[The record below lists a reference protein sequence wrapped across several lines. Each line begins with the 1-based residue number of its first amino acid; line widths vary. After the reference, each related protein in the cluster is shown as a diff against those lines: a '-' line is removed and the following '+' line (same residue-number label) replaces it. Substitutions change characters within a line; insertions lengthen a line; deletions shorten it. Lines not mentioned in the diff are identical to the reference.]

1 MGLQKF
7 NQTSLL
13 SQQEFGFWWSCI
25 KPLLHPNFHNIT
37 ILLQKMIKYRQK
49 SKYNKYWEP
58 AKSKKLMQVC
68 LKEKCIVL
76 ERLRVIAGDIWGK
89 FLPLGYK
96 IMVFV
101 MSHYF
106 NVEKKKEITFVN
118 FVIFVCVCVWWK
130 ISLQFHEKL
139 TKQNSIKY
147 HHIIWRLKYKKI
159 KADILVKHAIL
170 INKDRFANIFMKDD
184 CILFLLVY
192 INK

>member
-1 MGLQKF
+1 MLRACK
-7 NQTSLL
+7 
-13 SQQEFGFWWSCI
+13 I
-25 KPLLHPNFHNIT
+25 KN
-37 ILLQKMIKYRQK
+37 
-49 SKYNKYWEP
+49 E
-58 AKSKKLMQVC
+58 LMQVC

-89 FLPLGYK
+89 FHPLGYK

-139 TKQNSIKY
+139 TKQKLNKVSS
-147 HHIIWRLKYKKI
+147 HNLKVEIQKKSKRI
-159 KADILVKHAIL
+159 SS
-170 INKDRFANIFMKDD
+170 
-184 CILFLLVY
+184 
-192 INK
+192 

>member
-1 MGLQKF
+1 MQKF

-13 SQQEFGFWWSCI
+13 SQQEQASDDLALNRYFIQTFTTSQFHYKKWSNTD
-25 KPLLHPNFHNIT
+25 K
-37 ILLQKMIKYRQK
+37 K
-49 SKYNKYWEP
+49 SKYNKYSEP

-106 NVEKKKEITFVN
+106 NVGKRNNVCELCYFE
-118 FVIFVCVCVWWK
+118 CVCVWLK
-130 ISLQFHEKL
+130 NKFAVSRKTHE
-139 TKQNSIKY
+139 TKTQ
-147 HHIIWRLKYKKI
+147 
-159 KADILVKHAIL
+159 
-170 INKDRFANIFMKDD
+170 
-184 CILFLLVY
+184 
-192 INK
+192 

>member
-1 MGLQKF
+1 MQKF

-13 SQQEFGFWWSCI
+13 SQQEQAFDDLALNRYFIQTFTTSQFYYKKWSNAD
-25 KPLLHPNFHNIT
+25 K
-37 ILLQKMIKYRQK
+37 K
-49 SKYNKYWEP
+49 SKYNKYSEP

-106 NVEKKKEITFVN
+106 NVGKRNNVCELCYFE
-118 FVIFVCVCVWWK
+118 CVCVWLK
-130 ISLQFHEKL
+130 NKFAVSRKTHE
-139 TKQNSIKY
+139 TKTQ
-147 HHIIWRLKYKKI
+147 
-159 KADILVKHAIL
+159 
-170 INKDRFANIFMKDD
+170 
-184 CILFLLVY
+184 
-192 INK
+192 

>member
-1 MGLQKF
+1 MQKF

-13 SQQEFGFWWSCI
+13 SQQEQAFDDLALNRYFIQTFTTSQFYYKKWSNAD
-25 KPLLHPNFHNIT
+25 K
-37 ILLQKMIKYRQK
+37 K
-49 SKYNKYWEP
+49 SKYNKYSEP

-106 NVEKKKEITFVN
+106 NVGKRNNVCELCDFE
-118 FVIFVCVCVWWK
+118 CVCVWLK
-130 ISLQFHEKL
+130 NKFAVSRKTHE
-139 TKQNSIKY
+139 TKTQ
-147 HHIIWRLKYKKI
+147 
-159 KADILVKHAIL
+159 
-170 INKDRFANIFMKDD
+170 
-184 CILFLLVY
+184 
-192 INK
+192 

>member
-13 SQQEFGFWWSCI
+13 SRQEFGFWWSCI

-37 ILLQKMIKYRQK
+37 ILLQKWSNADKK
-49 SKYNKYWEP
+49 SKYNKYSEP

-106 NVEKKKEITFVN
+106 NVGERNNVCELCYFE
-118 FVIFVCVCVWWK
+118 CVCVWLK
-130 ISLQFHEKL
+130 NKFAVSRKTHE
-139 TKQNSIKY
+139 TKTQ
-147 HHIIWRLKYKKI
+147 
-159 KADILVKHAIL
+159 
-170 INKDRFANIFMKDD
+170 
-184 CILFLLVY
+184 
-192 INK
+192 

>member
-1 MGLQKF
+1 MQKF

-13 SQQEFGFWWSCI
+13 SQQEQAFDDLALNRYFIQTFTTSQFYYKKWSNAD
-25 KPLLHPNFHNIT
+25 K
-37 ILLQKMIKYRQK
+37 K
-49 SKYNKYWEP
+49 SKYNKYSEP

-106 NVEKKKEITFVN
+106 NVGKRNNVCELCDFE
-118 FVIFVCVCVWWK
+118 CVCLWLKNKFAVSRK
-130 ISLQFHEKL
+130 THE
-139 TKQNSIKY
+139 TKTQ
-147 HHIIWRLKYKKI
+147 
-159 KADILVKHAIL
+159 
-170 INKDRFANIFMKDD
+170 
-184 CILFLLVY
+184 
-192 INK
+192 

>member
-1 MGLQKF
+1 MLRDCK
-7 NQTSLL
+7 
-13 SQQEFGFWWSCI
+13 I
-25 KPLLHPNFHNIT
+25 KN
-37 ILLQKMIKYRQK
+37 
-49 SKYNKYWEP
+49 E
-58 AKSKKLMQVC
+58 LMQVC

-106 NVEKKKEITFVN
+106 NVEKKKEITFLN
-118 FVIFVCVCVWWK
+118 FVIFVCVCMWWK

-170 INKDRFANIFMKDD
+170 INKDRFANIFMKNDF
-184 CILFLLVY
+184 ISFLLVY
-192 INK
+192 INKWLC

>member
-1 MGLQKF
+1 MQKF

-13 SQQEFGFWWSCI
+13 SQQEQAFDDLALNRYFIQTFTTLQFYYKKWSNAD
-25 KPLLHPNFHNIT
+25 K
-37 ILLQKMIKYRQK
+37 K
-49 SKYNKYWEP
+49 SKYNKYSEP

-106 NVEKKKEITFVN
+106 NVGKRNNVCELCYFE
-118 FVIFVCVCVWWK
+118 CVCVWLK
-130 ISLQFHEKL
+130 NKFAVSRKTHE
-139 TKQNSIKY
+139 TKTQ
-147 HHIIWRLKYKKI
+147 
-159 KADILVKHAIL
+159 
-170 INKDRFANIFMKDD
+170 
-184 CILFLLVY
+184 
-192 INK
+192 